1 MAWEINA
8 QGYRPHGS
16 QFVHGIL
23 GGCTLIALAGA
34 DIRSKGLHAWVGDPH
49 ATNPDPASVENV
61 QAVMYRIY
69 VDALAHGNCA
79 KNGAATQNQ
88 MIREAAR
95 ISLPVRDV
103 LPYQGRV
110 LSFAEWVPFLRKN
123 VAHASPRPYPV
134 LVQVAQGR
142 YLRDNETGQQDE
154 ANLYD
159 HAICIY
165 GTQTDPK
172 SPAAGGYI
180 ALDGDNP
187 GANDHPQI
195 YSLDTLNNA
204 QPISM
209 IAFNYA

>member
-1 MAWEINA
+1 MAWEIHA
-8 QGYRPHGS
+8 PVYRPHGS
-16 QFVHGIL
+16 QFVHGIN

-34 DIRSKGLHAWVGDPH
+34 DVIAKGIKSWVGNPH
-49 ATNPDPASVENV
+49 AQSPDPASVANV
-61 QAVMYRIY
+61 QAVMWRIY
-69 VDALAHGNCA
+69 VDALQRKNCA

-88 MIREAAR
+88 MLREASA
-95 ISLPVRDV
+95 ISLPVRKI
-103 LPYQGRV
+103 LPFQNRV
-110 LSFAEWVPFLRKN
+110 LSFNEWVPFLREQ
-123 VAHASPRPYPV
+123 AHATPYPYPV

-142 YLRDNETGQQDE
+142 YLHDNETGQDDE

-209 IAFNYA
+209 IAFNYVS